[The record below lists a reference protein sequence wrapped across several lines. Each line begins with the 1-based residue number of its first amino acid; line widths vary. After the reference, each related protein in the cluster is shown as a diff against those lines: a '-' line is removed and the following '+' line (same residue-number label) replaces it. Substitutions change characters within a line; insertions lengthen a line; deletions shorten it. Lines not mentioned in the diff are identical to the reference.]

1 MSTPS
6 LNDLIE
12 LGAISEAQGLR
23 GQVKVRPHSPDP
35 VALLSSKT
43 IWLSLIL
50 RRDSSASSASASQGS
65 TTSLTEYKVNGA
77 KMHSGNV
84 VMTLDGVDDRDQAL
98 ALKGARILVARDAF
112 PKADKDDYYWVDL
125 IGCHAINLQ
134 KESLGEVIDV
144 TENGAHG
151 VIAIGD
157 LVKKEVRYLV
167 PFVKEVVQSVDLPNK
182 VITLDWQ
189 LDWQ

>member
-6 LNDLIE
+6 LNELIE
-12 LGAISEAQGLR
+12 LGAISEAQGLQ
-23 GQVKVRPHSPDP
+23 GQVKVRPHSSDP

-43 IWLSLIL
+43 VWLSLVP
-50 RRDSSASSASASQGS
+50 RRDAGVAASVEQA
-65 TTSLTEYKVNGA
+65 SLTQYKVKSA

-84 VMTLDGVDDRDQAL
+84 VVSLEGVTDRDQAI

-112 PKADKDDYYWVDL
+112 PKAERDSYYWVDL
-125 IGCHAINLQ
+125 IGCQAINLQ
-134 KESLGEVIDV
+134 NDVLGEVLDV

-157 LVKKEVRYLV
+157 ATTKEIKYLV
-167 PFVKEVVQSVDLPNK
+167 PFVKEVVQTVDLPNK
-182 VITLDWQ
+182 AITLDWQ

>member
-1 MSTPS
+1 MSAPS
-6 LNDLIE
+6 QNDLIE

-23 GQVKVRPHSPDP
+23 GQVKVRPHSSDP

-43 IWLSLIL
+43 VWLSLIP
-50 RRDSSASSASASQGS
+50 RRDEGHAPSVLQA
-65 TTSLTEYKVNGA
+65 SLTQYKVKNA

-84 VMTLDGVDDRDQAL
+84 VMALEGVDDRDQAL

-112 PKADKDDYYWVDL
+112 PKTEDDSYYWVDL
-125 IGCHAINLQ
+125 IGCKAVNLQ
-134 KESLGEVIDV
+134 NEVLGDVLDV

-157 LVKKEVRYLV
+157 LQNHVVKQLV
-167 PFVKEVVQSVDLPNK
+167 PFVKEVVQNVDLASK
-182 VITLDWQ
+182 TLTLDWQ
-189 LDWQ
+189 QDW

>member
-12 LGAISEAQGLR
+12 LGAISEAQGLQ
-23 GQVKVRPHSPDP
+23 GQVKVRPHSSEP
-35 VALLSSKT
+35 VALFSSKT
-43 IWLSLIL
+43 VWLSLIP
-50 RRDSSASSASASQGS
+50 RRGSGVSASIEQA
-65 TTSLTEYKVNGA
+65 SLTQYKVRSA

-84 VMTLDGVDDRDQAL
+84 LVALEGVTDRDQAL

-112 PKADKDDYYWVDL
+112 PKAEGDAYYWVDL
-125 IGCHAINLQ
+125 IGCQAINLQ
-134 KESLGEVIDV
+134 KEVLGEVLDV

-157 LVKKEVRYLV
+157 VATKNIQYLV
-167 PFVKEVVQSVDLPNK
+167 PFVKEVVQHVDLSNK
-182 VITLDWQ
+182 LITLDWQ

>member
-1 MSTPS
+1 MSAPS
-6 LNDLIE
+6 LNELIE
-12 LGAISEAQGLR
+12 LGAISEAQGLQ
-23 GQVKVRPHSPDP
+23 GQVKVRPHSSDP

-43 IWLSLIL
+43 VWLSLVP
-50 RRDSSASSASASQGS
+50 RRDAGVAASVEQA
-65 TTSLTEYKVNGA
+65 SLTQYKVKSA

-84 VMTLDGVDDRDQAL
+84 VVALEGVTDRDQAI

-112 PKADKDDYYWVDL
+112 PKAESDSYYWVDL
-125 IGCHAINLQ
+125 IGCQAINLQ
-134 KESLGEVIDV
+134 NDILGEVLDV

-157 LVKKEVRYLV
+157 ATTKEIKYLV
-167 PFVKEVVQSVDLPNK
+167 PFVKEVVQTVDLPNK
-182 VITLDWQ
+182 AITLDWQ

>member
-12 LGAISEAQGLR
+12 LGAISEAQGLQ

-35 VALLSSKT
+35 VVLLSSKT
-43 IWLSLIL
+43 VWLSLIP
-50 RRDSSASSASASQGS
+50 RRDAGVSASVEQA
-65 TTSLTEYKVNGA
+65 SLTQYKVKSA

-84 VMTLDGVDDRDQAL
+84 VVALEGVTDRDQAL

-112 PKADKDDYYWVDL
+112 PKAESDSYYWVDL

-134 KESLGEVIDV
+134 NESLGDVIDV

-157 LVKKEVRYLV
+157 AGTKNSQYLV
-167 PFVKEVVQSVDLPNK
+167 PFVKEVVQNVDLPNK
-182 VITLDWQ
+182 TITLDWQ

>member
-1 MSTPS
+1 MSAPS

-23 GQVKVRPHSPDP
+23 GQVKVRPHSIDP
-35 VALLSSKT
+35 VALLSSKAV
-43 IWLSLIL
+43 WLSLIP
-50 RRDSSASSASASQGS
+50 RREAGLLPRIEQA
-65 TTSLTEYKVNGA
+65 TLTQYKVLSA

-84 VMTLDGVDDRDQAL
+84 VIALEGVTDRDQAL

-112 PKADKDDYYWVDL
+112 PKTESDTYYWVDL
-125 IGCHAINLQ
+125 IGCQAINLQ
-134 KESLGEVIDV
+134 NQTLGQVLDV

-157 LVKKEVRYLV
+157 LATKNIQYLV
-167 PFVKEVVQSVDLPNK
+167 PFVKEVVQSVDLLNK
-182 VITLDWQ
+182 TITLDWH

>member
-1 MSTPS
+1 MSAPS
-6 LNDLIE
+6 LNELIE
-12 LGAISEAQGLR
+12 LGAISEAQGLQ
-23 GQVKVRPHSPDP
+23 GQVKVRPHSSDP

-43 IWLSLIL
+43 VWLSLVP
-50 RRDSSASSASASQGS
+50 RRDAGVAASIEQA
-65 TTSLTEYKVNGA
+65 SLTQYKVKSA

-84 VMTLDGVDDRDQAL
+84 VVALEGVTDRDQAI

-112 PKADKDDYYWVDL
+112 PKAESDSYYWVDL
-125 IGCHAINLQ
+125 IGCQAINLQ
-134 KESLGEVIDV
+134 NDVLGEVLDV

-157 LVKKEVRYLV
+157 ATTKEIKYLV
-167 PFVKEVVQSVDLPNK
+167 PFVKEVVQTVDLLNK
-182 VITLDWQ
+182 AITLDWQ

>member
-6 LNDLIE
+6 LNELIE
-12 LGAISEAQGLR
+12 LGAISEAQGLQ
-23 GQVKVRPHSPDP
+23 GQVKVRPHSSDP

-43 IWLSLIL
+43 VWLSLVP
-50 RRDSSASSASASQGS
+50 RRDAGVAASVEQA
-65 TTSLTEYKVNGA
+65 SLTQYKVKSA

-84 VMTLDGVDDRDQAL
+84 VVALEGVTDRDQAI

-112 PKADKDDYYWVDL
+112 PKAESDSYYWVDL
-125 IGCHAINLQ
+125 IGCQAINLQ
-134 KESLGEVIDV
+134 NDVLGEVLDV

-157 LVKKEVRYLV
+157 ATTKEIKYLV
-167 PFVKEVVQSVDLPNK
+167 PFVKEVVQTVDLLNK
-182 VITLDWQ
+182 AITLDWQ

>member
-23 GQVKVRPHSPDP
+23 GQVKVRPHSSDP

-43 IWLSLIL
+43 VWLSLIP
-50 RRDSSASSASASQGS
+50 RRDSNTSSAPALEGSKAS
-65 TTSLTEYKVNGA
+65 LLEYKVRGA

-84 VMTLDGVDDRDQAL
+84 VMTLDGVGDRDQAL

-112 PKADKDDYYWVDL
+112 PKTGKDDYYWVDL

-157 LVKKEVRYLV
+157 LAKKEARYLV

>member
-6 LNDLIE
+6 LNELIE
-12 LGAISEAQGLR
+12 LGAISEAQGLQ
-23 GQVKVRPHSPDP
+23 GQVKVRPHSSDP

-43 IWLSLIL
+43 VWLSLVP
-50 RRDSSASSASASQGS
+50 RRDAGVAASIEQA
-65 TTSLTEYKVNGA
+65 SLTQYKVKSA

-84 VMTLDGVDDRDQAL
+84 VVALEGVTDRDQAI

-112 PKADKDDYYWVDL
+112 PKAESDSYYWVDL
-125 IGCHAINLQ
+125 IGCQAINLQ
-134 KESLGEVIDV
+134 NDVLGEVLDV

-157 LVKKEVRYLV
+157 ATTKEIKYLV
-167 PFVKEVVQSVDLPNK
+167 PFVKEVVQTVDLLNK
-182 VITLDWQ
+182 AITLDWQ

>member
-23 GQVKVRPHSPDP
+23 GQVKVRPHSADP

-43 IWLSLIL
+43 VWLSLIS
-50 RRDSSASSASASQGS
+50 RSDSGANATLA
-65 TTSLTEYKVNGA
+65 EYKVNVA

-84 VMTLDGVDDRDQAL
+84 VMALDGVNDRDQAL
-98 ALKGARILVARDAF
+98 ALKGARILLARDAF
-112 PKADKDDYYWVDL
+112 PKTEKDDYYWVDL
-125 IGCHAINLQ
+125 IGCHAVNLQ
-134 KESLGEVIDV
+134 KESLGDVLDV

-157 LVKKEVRYLV
+157 LAKKEVQYLV